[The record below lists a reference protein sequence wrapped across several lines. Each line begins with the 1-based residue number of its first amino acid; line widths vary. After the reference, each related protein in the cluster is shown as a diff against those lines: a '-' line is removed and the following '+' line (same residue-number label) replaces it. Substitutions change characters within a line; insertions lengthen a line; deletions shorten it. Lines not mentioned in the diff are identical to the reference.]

1 MRWFKPGDG
10 ILLILGL
17 IPVSIF
23 LLNHWPSPSADPLY
37 WFRWCGRLIGII
49 GLTLLLLAA
58 LMSFRLPRLDRLFG
72 GLPRLWTIHRLV
84 GFLGFV
90 SVLLHAWL
98 LGFATV
104 AQGRTLSLAGLFPSL
119 TDWPIW
125 SGWLA
130 LALMVVFLA
139 PTFQFFGR
147 LNYQRWKRLHLLS
160 APALILALIHTV
172 PLANQ
177 PLVWWLMGALS
188 IGAILWR
195 KVLSPQLGRSS
206 WEVTDVHQLKH
217 DVVEICLKP
226 LGKPLHYMAGQFVY
240 LTPQVPGLSAGN
252 REEHPYTIASAPSD
266 PLLRL
271 GIKDLGDAS
280 HALQQVPPGSR
291 IDVEGPYGDFYQRH
305 FPQRNQLWLGGGI
318 GITPFVSGARA
329 MLDDET
335 NTSVHLFYLS
345 QDEYRSYYLDE
356 LRDIAGKQPRFD
368 ITAHYFSVKGAIT
381 VAFLEEYCPDFRE
394 REVYLCGPPGMMK
407 HLIPLLK
414 QAGIS
419 GDAIHSEVFDFL

>member
-1 MRWFKPGDG
+1 MRWFKPGEG
-10 ILLILGL
+10 ILLVLGL
-17 IPVSIF
+17 IPVAIF
-23 LLNHWPSPSADPLY
+23 LLNHWPSPSTDPVV
-37 WFRWCGRLIGII
+37 WFRWSGRLVGVV

-58 LMSFRLPRLDRLFG
+58 LMSLRLPKLDLMFG
-72 GLPRLWTIHRLV
+72 GLPRLWRIHRLV
-84 GFLGFV
+84 GFMGFV
-90 SVLLHAWL
+90 NILLHAWL

-104 AQGRTLSLAGLFPSL
+104 TQGRTLSLAGLFP
-119 TDWPIW
+119 DVANWPIW
-125 SGWLA
+125 AGWLA

-160 APALILALIHTV
+160 APALVLGLIHTL
-172 PLANQ
+172 PLADQ
-177 PLVWWLMGALS
+177 PLVWWVLGALS
-188 IGAILWR
+188 IGAIVWR
-195 KVLSPQLGRSS
+195 KVLSPHLGRSA
-206 WEVTDVHQLKH
+206 WEVAEVRQLKH

-226 LGKPLHYMAGQFVY
+226 LGEPMRYMAGQFVY

-266 PLLRL
+266 PMLRL

-291 IDVEGPYGDFYQRH
+291 VDVEGPYGDFYLRH
-305 FPQRNQLWLGGGI
+305 YPKRDQLWLGGGI

-329 MLDDET
+329 MLDDQT
-335 NTSVHLFYLS
+335 DASVHLFYLS

-356 LRDIAGKQPRFD
+356 LQNIAVKQSRFD
-368 ITAHYFSVKGAIT
+368 ITAHHFSVQGAVT
-381 VAFLEEYCPDFRE
+381 VAFLEEHCPDFRD

-414 QAGIS
+414 RAGIT
-419 GDAIHSEVFDFL
+419 GNAIHSEVFDFL

>member
-10 ILLILGL
+10 VLLVLGL

-23 LLNHWPSPSADPLY
+23 LLNHWPSPSTDLLY
-37 WFRWCGRLIGII
+37 WFRWCGRLIGVV

-58 LMSFRLPRLDRLFG
+58 LMSVRLPRLDLLFG

-84 GFLGFV
+84 GFLGFIAI
-90 SVLLHAWL
+90 LLHAWL

-104 AQGRTLSLAGLFPSL
+104 AQGRTLSLTGLFPSL
-119 TDWPIW
+119 SDWPIW
-125 SGWLA
+125 AGWLA

-160 APALILALIHTV
+160 APALVLALVHTL
-172 PLANQ
+172 PLAGE
-177 PLVWWLMGALS
+177 PWVWWVMGALS
-188 IGAILWR
+188 IGAIVWR
-195 KVLSPQLGRSS
+195 KVLSPQLGRSA
-206 WEVTDVHQLKH
+206 WEVAEVIQLKH

-226 LGKPLHYMAGQFVY
+226 QGKPLRYMAGQFVY

-280 HALQQVPPGSR
+280 H
-291 IDVEGPYGDFYQRH
+291 
-305 FPQRNQLWLGGGI
+305 
-318 GITPFVSGARA
+318 
-329 MLDDET
+329 
-335 NTSVHLFYLS
+335 
-345 QDEYRSYYLDE
+345 
-356 LRDIAGKQPRFD
+356 
-368 ITAHYFSVKGAIT
+368 
-381 VAFLEEYCPDFRE
+381 
-394 REVYLCGPPGMMK
+394 
-407 HLIPLLK
+407 
-414 QAGIS
+414 
-419 GDAIHSEVFDFL
+419 